1 MRQGATAN
9 APAGRLYAVLADDL
23 TGASDVGL
31 QFAAAGLRTS
41 ALFGRWSAIDT
52 AGLDVVVVDTGTRVL
67 PGDEAASRV
76 RALYRQIH
84 AAGGSLIFKK
94 IDSTLRGN
102 LGVEIDTLLGLGE
115 FRRAIV
121 CPAFP
126 AQGRTLAGGTL
137 LVAGRP
143 VAQSAAGRDPV
154 APVAES
160 HLPTLLARQTQ
171 RPVRHLPLAIVT
183 AGAGALAAVLE
194 SHGEAGEVVVC
205 DATSDPDLATI
216 VAAAAA
222 AAGHSL
228 LVGSAGLAQPLAMQ
242 LAAGH
247 KAPVLVVCGSLH
259 PVARRQ
265 VAALAGASRHVELD
279 IAAAQAGGDAW
290 QRWLAQLRQ
299 GLEAAEDAGRPL
311 LLTTPAT
318 AGPDALGYA
327 TRLAEA
333 ALAVSLARRLAGI
346 AVTGGDTLAALLA
359 VWKAAGIDIDGA
371 LAPGIPIGRIRG
383 GQLAGMPIVTK
394 AGGFGAPDLLVAAV
408 RVLSRTEERRI

>member
-1 MRQGATAN
+1 MRQGTTAHG
-9 APAGRLYAVLADDL
+9 PAGRLYAVLADDL

-52 AGLDVVVVDTGTRVL
+52 AGLDVVVVDTETRVL
-67 PGDEAASRV
+67 PGREAAGRV
-76 RALYRQIH
+76 GALYRQIH

-102 LGVEIDTLLGLGE
+102 LGIEIDMLLGLGE

-126 AQGRTLAGGTL
+126 AQGRTLAGGIL
-137 LVAGRP
+137 LVDGRP

-154 APVAES
+154 TPVTES

-171 RPVRHLPLAIVT
+171 RPVRHLPLAIVA
-183 AGAGALAAVLE
+183 AGAGALAAALE
-194 SHGEAGEVVVC
+194 SNGEPGEVVVC
-205 DATSDPDLATI
+205 DATAAPDLAVI
-216 VAAAAA
+216 VAAA

-228 LVGSAGLAQPLAMQ
+228 LVGSAGLAQPLARR

-265 VAALAGASRHVELD
+265 VAALAGASRHIELD
-279 IAAAQAGGDAW
+279 IAAAQAGGDGW
-290 QRWLAQLRQ
+290 QRWLVQLRQ
-299 GLEAAEDAGRPL
+299 GLEGAEDADRPL
-311 LLTTPAT
+311 LLTTPEV

-333 ALAVSLARRLAGI
+333 AQVVSLARRLAGI
-346 AVTGGDTLAALLA
+346 VVTGGDTLAALLA

-408 RVLSRTEERRI
+408 RMLSRGEERGS

>member
-1 MRQGATAN
+1 MRHHDAGD
-9 APAGRLYAVLADDL
+9 GRLSAVLADDL
-23 TGASDVGL
+23 TGASDAGL

-52 AGLDVVVVDTGTRVL
+52 AGLDVVVVDSETRGL
-67 PGDEAASRV
+67 PSGEAAGRV
-76 RALYRQIH
+76 RALHRQIH
-84 AAGGSLIFKK
+84 AVGGSLIFKK

-102 LGVEIDTLLGLGE
+102 IGVEIDTLLGLGT
-115 FRRAIV
+115 FRRAVV

-126 AQGRTLAGGTL
+126 AQGRTLAGGIL
-137 LVAGRP
+137 RVDGEP

-154 APVAES
+154 APVTES
-160 HLPTLLARQTQ
+160 HLPTLLARQVR
-171 RPVRHLPLAIVT
+171 RPVRHLPLAQVA
-183 AGAGALAAVLE
+183 AGVEALAAALE

-205 DATSDPDLATI
+205 DATSDRELAAI
-216 VAAAAA
+216 VAAVA

-228 LVGSAGLAQPLAMQ
+228 LVGSAGLARPLARQ

-259 PVARRQ
+259 PIARRQ
-265 VAALAGASRHVELD
+265 VAALAGASRHIELNL
-279 IAAAQAGGDAW
+279 AAAQAGGDTW
-290 QRWLAQLRQ
+290 QRWLVQLRQ
-299 GLEAAEDAGRPL
+299 GLAAAEDAGRTL

-383 GQLAGMPIVTK
+383 GQLAGLPIVTK
-394 AGGFGAPDLLVAAV
+394 AGGFGGPDLLVAAV
-408 RVLSRTEERRI
+408 RVLSRREERSV